1 MENGEAETIAGRAP
15 RQARGRERRE
25 AIIDAAAEIVAEQGI
40 EALGIHSAARRAG
53 ASIGSMYHFFQNREE
68 LLEALMQRHRL
79 ALAAISEETGR
90 IPEERWRA
98 MTADEVI
105 ANLFG
110 RPLGYFDRRRDAL
123 AMSSVQESAQAAEFQ
138 SLLQHVMIARLGS
151 TAGRKAAVI
160 LFAVSA
166 GTLYFLRDTHFGE
179 GDGPINEIVKV
190 LTAYLTTIEGTIA
203 EAG

>member
-25 AIIDAAAEIVAEQGI
+25 AIIDAASEIVAEQGI
-40 EALGIHSAARRAG
+40 EALGIHTAARRAG

-68 LLEALMQRHRL
+68 LLEALMQRHRT
-79 ALAAISEETGR
+79 ALAAISEEARR

-98 MTADEVI
+98 MTAEAVI

-138 SLLQHVMIARLGS
+138 ALLQHVMAVRLGAA
-151 TAGRKAAVI
+151 AGRKAAVI
-160 LFAVSA
+160 LFAVSS

-179 GDGPINEIVKV
+179 GEDPINEIVRV
-190 LTAYLTTIEGTIA
+190 LTAYLKDVERTLA
-203 EAG
+203 KRL